1 MSSPIYARR
10 RSGRPLPHLKMEN
23 ISNIQRDG
31 SEVITTVFVSNLHCS
46 SCVHTIEGSLSSL
59 SPAPSSID
67 VSIVTQTVTVKHTPE
82 LSPYDI
88 KAAIDAAGFDIVATP
103 SPATGT
109 TRTPLSF
116 THTIARIPAIL
127 TGKSD
132 KHLQQCAACQEER
145 RAAFE
150 FESSSSPHVVEREKF
165 GEDTLTGDPEI
176 KKVPL
181 SGHPSVRLDHE
192 SEHGPQRV
200 TLSVGGMTCASCS
213 NAVTHALSELPG
225 ISDAVINLLGNSATL
240 KVERA
245 DLVPTLVE
253 TIEDIGYEAEV
264 ISVEPLRPLPKARQ
278 ASRPHTDGP
287 QRLTLSVGG
296 MTCASCSNTVMNVVS
311 QLPGVSDVVV
321 NLLGGSATALIERN
335 ELAPQV
341 VEAIEDAGYEAE
353 IISTENIQGSD
364 EEDAIEE
371 IGPRTVSLR
380 IDGMFCESVPTFSF
394 VMDVMD

>member
-1 MSSPIYARR
+1 MLAVALDVLFPISRWRTSRTSSATAP
-10 RSGRPLPHLKMEN
+10 RSLPQSSFPTCIAAGKSLQLHL
-23 ISNIQRDG
+23 
-31 SEVITTVFVSNLHCS
+31 FVVHTHKALPA
-46 SCVHTIEGSLSSL
+46 SCVHTIEDSLSSL

-145 RAAFE
+145 RAALE

-225 ISDAVINLLGNSATL
+225 ISDAC
-240 KVERA
+240 
-245 DLVPTLVE
+245 
-253 TIEDIGYEAEV
+253 
-264 ISVEPLRPLPKARQ
+264 
-278 ASRPHTDGP
+278 PHPCRDHRGHW
-287 QRLTLSVGG
+287 L
-296 MTCASCSNTVMNVVS
+296 
-311 QLPGVSDVVV
+311 
-321 NLLGGSATALIERN
+321 
-335 ELAPQV
+335 
-341 VEAIEDAGYEAE
+341 
-353 IISTENIQGSD
+353 
-364 EEDAIEE
+364 
-371 IGPRTVSLR
+371 
-380 IDGMFCESVPTFSF
+380 
-394 VMDVMD
+394 